1 MAYVRLTCLN
11 QGANPK
17 QTHSASVSVCLGKK
31 FASNRYFLADRSN
44 FFAIAAAVNC
54 KYSFHTVCTAAE
66 AAFAVA
72 DSQCIVVCRST
83 PRFVGNRV
91 RFSFQDTEQQ

>member
-1 MAYVRLTCLN
+1 MTVENNKSVNFFIYFFLSYLIFSAIEIIVT
-11 QGANPK
+11 NPK
-17 QTHSASVSVCLGKK
+17 QTHSASVSVCHGKK

-66 AAFAVA
+66 AALAVA
-72 DSQCIVVCRST
+72 ECQCIVA
-83 PRFVGNRV
+83 
-91 RFSFQDTEQQ
+91 